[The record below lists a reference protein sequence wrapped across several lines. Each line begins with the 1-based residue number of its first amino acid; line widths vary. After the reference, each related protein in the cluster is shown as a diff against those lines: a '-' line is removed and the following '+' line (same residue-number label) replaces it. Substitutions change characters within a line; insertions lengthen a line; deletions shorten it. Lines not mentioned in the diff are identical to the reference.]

1 MTVKLKCWQLHLSV
15 LKVNLNK
22 LSTLNVYIHL
32 VTLISIKCV
41 AETFTAAIV
50 ISCLFQEGYF
60 AFSLVYCISWI
71 DVRWNG
77 INGDF
82 ALNNVQGSSPKIGGV
97 KRAMSPTLLTQW
109 RCEHPQTGL
118 KLKSALEPQYYTFI
132 SNMLEYRAKTMKEN
146 VLIPLTVIQW
156 PHGDWIQAGLSTSS
170 LPAFASLRQIFCL
183 VVHTGTKYNL
193 FKMVTLFPK
202 YFCPRY
208 QLS

>member
-118 KLKSALEPQYYTFI
+118 KLKSFHLNPSIILSFPTCWSTEPKQWKKMCWSHSQSSSDLMATGFR
-132 SNMLEYRAKTMKEN
+132 LDC
-146 VLIPLTVIQW
+146 LLHPCLPLLHW
-156 PHGDWIQAGLSTSS
+156 D
-170 LPAFASLRQIFCL
+170 
-183 VVHTGTKYNL
+183 
-193 FKMVTLFPK
+193 
-202 YFCPRY
+202 RY
-208 QLS
+208 SAW